1 ARRATRGVL
10 AARPRTADPGGRPR
24 AAAARTDR
32 RGGGGMSEA
41 PLLEVEGLE
50 VHFPLRGSFG
60 ARLLGRSSGAVQAVD
75 GVSFSIGAGEVLGV
89 VGESGSGKTTLGRA
103 LLRLVDP
110 TAGAVRLDGR
120 DVA

>member
-1 ARRATRGVL
+1 
-10 AARPRTADPGGRPR
+10 
-24 AAAARTDR
+24 
-32 RGGGGMSEA
+32 MSEA

-75 GVSFSIGAGEVLGV
+75 GVSFSVGAGEVLGV

-110 TAGAVRLDGR
+110 TAGAIGQALDR
-120 DVA
+120 RSVAAGEVNEPEPPR